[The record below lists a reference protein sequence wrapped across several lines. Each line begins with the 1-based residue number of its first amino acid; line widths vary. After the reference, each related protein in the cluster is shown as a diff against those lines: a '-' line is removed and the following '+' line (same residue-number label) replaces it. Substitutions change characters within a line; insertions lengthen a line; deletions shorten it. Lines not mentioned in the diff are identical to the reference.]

1 MKIADK
7 IISIVMML
15 FCVIYFNMSLEFSA
29 RAKFWPQ
36 FMILSLFLLSTIL
49 LINSFRKGI
58 DIFLKKST
66 EKIIF
71 SRLIGTILLSIF
83 YIFSIYIIGFFS
95 VTFIYIISTMYFL
108 GTRNIKILLFTSI
121 LSTLL
126 LYIGFKLLLEISV
139 PKGIL
144 L

>member
-1 MKIADK
+1 MKVADR

-36 FMILSLFLLSTIL
+36 FMILFLFLLSIIL
-49 LINSFRKGI
+49 LINSFRK
-58 DIFLKKST
+58 DINIFSKKNIK
-66 EKIIF
+66 KIIF

-83 YIFSIYIIGFFS
+83 YIFSIHFIGFYS
-95 VTFIYIISTMYFL
+95 VTFIYIMSTMYFL
-108 GTRNIKILLFTSI
+108 GIRNVKILLITSI
-121 LSTLL
+121 FSTLL
-126 LYIGFKLLLEISV
+126 LYIAFKLILEVST